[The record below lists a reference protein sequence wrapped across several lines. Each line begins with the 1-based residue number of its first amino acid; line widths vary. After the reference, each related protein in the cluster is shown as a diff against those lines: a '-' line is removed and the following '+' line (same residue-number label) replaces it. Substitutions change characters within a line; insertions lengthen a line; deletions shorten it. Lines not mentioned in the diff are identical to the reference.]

1 MKRRAVIVGA
11 VLALLW
17 ANLPYLIGY
26 INSTP
31 QHRFGGFFL
40 YEQDGYSYLAKMRQG
55 AQGAW
60 LFHLP
65 YSSEETYRYGSAIYL
80 FYLVLGKVP
89 LDFTFL
95 YHAARLIGSVALL
108 WLLYRCLKRFIADQR
123 NLLITWWLVLFSGG
137 WGLLASY
144 LIDQKYV
151 PYELIAPDATI
162 FSILYGPP
170 HIIVGG
176 ALFLAWSIYTLD
188 SFQAD
193 RTRLPQRLIVANV
206 LGGLTAITREAYA
219 PAFAGIFGAYL
230 IARWW
235 QRRAL
240 PWHEAI
246 IVALS
251 SIAAGAYGLYLVWA
265 FHANPGLA
273 AWSAQNPFASPNP
286 IDFLLGF
293 APLLLLAV
301 IGLRPSPLLL
311 SQSGRGT
318 RAAQGEGL
326 LLIAWL
332 VVGPIMAYLPVEIS
346 RRLIIGWQIPLCIFA
361 AIGLQRLFE
370 KRRVLGGLAVAAVL
384 PTTVLIILGGSLRV
398 SVPQPPLYIT
408 ADQQA
413 ALDWLNAH
421 TTNQDVVLSDWRFGN
436 LVPVFAD
443 AHVFVGHPIETIDFK
458 AKDAFTQRVFN
469 STQPPADLSTT
480 IAQWA
485 ITLIVADTHRSVIA
499 LPIVFQHGSVVIYR
513 AVR

>member
-1 MKRRAVIVGA
+1 MKRRAAIVGA

-17 ANLPYLIGY
+17 ANLPYLLGY

-65 YSSEETYRYGSAIYL
+65 YSSEETYRYGSAVYL

-95 YHAARLIGSVALL
+95 YHAARLIGSVGLL
-108 WLLYRCLKRFIADQR
+108 WLLYRFLKRFIADQR
-123 NLLITWWLVLFSGG
+123 GLMVSWWLVLFSGG

-170 HIIVGG
+170 HIIVGC
-176 ALFLAWSIYTLD
+176 ALLLVWIAYTLD
-188 SFQAD
+188 SIQAD
-193 RTRLPQRLIVANV
+193 RTRLPQRLIIANV
-206 LGGLTAITREAYA
+206 LGGLTAIVREAYA

-265 FHANPGLA
+265 FRANPGLA
-273 AWSAQNPFASPNP
+273 AWSAQNSFTSPNP

-293 APLLLLAV
+293 APLLLLAA
-301 IGLRPSPLLL
+301 IGLQRAIGNRRSAVNLQPSSAFLY
-311 SQSGRGT
+311 
-318 RAAQGEGL
+318 
-326 LLIAWL
+326 AWL
-332 VVGPIMAYLPVEIS
+332 IVGPLMAYLPIEIS

-370 KRRVLGGLAVAAVL
+370 KRRVLGGLAAALVL
-384 PTTVLIILGGSLRV
+384 PTTVSIILGGALRV

-408 ADQQA
+408 DDQQA
-413 ALDWLNAH
+413 ALDWLHAH
-421 TTNQDVVLSDWRFGN
+421 TTTQDVVLSDWRFGN

-469 STQPPADLSTT
+469 STQPPASLSTT
-480 IAQWA
+480 LAQWA
-485 ITLIVADTHRSVIA
+485 ITLIVADTNRSAMA
-499 LPIVFQHGSVVIYR
+499 LPIVFQHGSIVIYR
-513 AVR
+513 AVP